1 MKTSPVITLGAA
13 YLLGLA
19 GLCQQAPAAITLMN
33 ATATIEQSDAGNS
46 YLISRAIDGNTSSGT
61 QGWATFP
68 GQGAAQTAVFQTS
81 ALNNDAAWDFDL
93 FFSHFATGHKIQ
105 QFRISATTS
114 VSPTTTS
121 GATWTELTPF
131 LVSGTWGGGP
141 VTYSVTGNTV
151 RFSGVNEPGNGPAY
165 LAQWTV
171 TALNPSLT
179 NVTGFRLEVFP
190 FDDNGAGGP
199 TLGFQTG
206 SNNGNIVLTEFTA
219 TTVPEPSR
227 SLLVG
232 AGLVGL
238 IFRRRRSS

>member
-1 MKTSPVITLGAA
+1 MKAKLAAPLGA
-13 YLLGLA
+13 LLLWGIV
-19 GLCQQAPAAITLMN
+19 LCEQAPGAITLVN
-33 ATATIEQSDAGNS
+33 ATATVEQADAGNS

-68 GQGAAQTAVFQTS
+68 GQGTAQTAVFQTS
-81 ALNNDAAWDFDL
+81 ALNSDAAWDFDL

-114 VSPTTTS
+114 LSPTTTS
-121 GATWTELTPF
+121 GATWTELTPS

-151 RFSGVNEPGNGPAY
+151 RFSGVNEPGNGSAY
-165 LAQWTV
+165 VARWTM

-227 SLLVG
+227 ALLVG
-232 AGLVGL
+232 TGLIGL
-238 IFRRRRSS
+238 IFRRRRCG